1 VVVNEQII
9 VTPGSPAG
17 PRLVAYHPETGKL
30 LWQAGTSAVGY
41 SSPHLATLGGVLQ
54 VLVYNGDGLFSHD
67 PSSGKEL
74 WAYECKSEQTAPVCV
89 QPLVLPD
96 GRIVLG
102 AGTPGAKSR
111 CIKPSRQGE
120 TWSVEELWQ
129 SPFYPRFND
138 CVCRGDF
145 LYGLE
150 SGRLVCIELGTGK
163 RRWKDG
169 NYGAGQILLAG
180 DRLVVL
186 AESGRLALVNPTP
199 DGWQEL
205 KTLPALSDKTWNH
218 PVIANGKLFVRNAR
232 EMVCYDLSR

>member
-1 VVVNEQII
+1 VQ
-9 VTPGSPAG
+9 PGSPTG
-17 PRLVAYHPETGKL
+17 PRLVAYDAGTGKL
-30 LWQAGTSAVGY
+30 LWQAGSAAVGY
-41 SSPHLATLGGVLQ
+41 SSPHLATLGGVPQ

-67 PSSGKEL
+67 LSSGKEL
-74 WAYECKSEQTAPVCV
+74 WAYEWKAEDTAPVCV

-102 AGTPGAKSR
+102 GSAPGIKSR
-111 CIKPSRQGE
+111 CIKPIRNGD
-120 TWSVEELWQ
+120 TWSVENVWE

-150 SGRLVCIELGTGK
+150 SGRLVCVDLNTGK

-169 NYGAGQILLAG
+169 NYGAGQVLLTG

-186 AESGRLALVNPTP
+186 AESGRVALVKPTP

-205 KTLPALSDKTWNH
+205 RTVSALSDKTWNH

-232 EMVCYDLSR
+232 EMVCYDLNR